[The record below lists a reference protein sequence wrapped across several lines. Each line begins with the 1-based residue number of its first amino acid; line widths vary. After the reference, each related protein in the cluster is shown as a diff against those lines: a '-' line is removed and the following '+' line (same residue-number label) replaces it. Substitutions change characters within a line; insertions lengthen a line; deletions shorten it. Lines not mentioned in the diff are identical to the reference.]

1 MQGSP
6 IHADH
11 DGMRR
16 FSPFPATR
24 RHELA
29 EDGEQEGRH
38 GSDLGPIST
47 ICRSG
52 APAFLHR
59 SRSTRSSPP
68 CSATPRT
75 DAAIEAPEQSV
86 SKVLTM
92 VEGGA
97 PAPCAHLTCAHH
109 ISLRC
114 GQGTARPL
122 RVHSHPAFAQSR
134 VR

>member
-47 ICRSG
+47 IVAVGHQPFSIAR
-52 APAFLHR
+52 AR
-59 SRSTRSSPP
+59 TRSSPP
-68 CSATPRT
+68 CSATPQT

-86 SKVLTM
+86 SSVLM
-92 VEGGA
+92 MGEGGA
-97 PAPCAHLTCAHH
+97 PARIAHLTCAHH
-109 ISLRC
+109 ISLRS

-122 RVHSHPAFAQSR
+122 RVHSHPTFAQSR